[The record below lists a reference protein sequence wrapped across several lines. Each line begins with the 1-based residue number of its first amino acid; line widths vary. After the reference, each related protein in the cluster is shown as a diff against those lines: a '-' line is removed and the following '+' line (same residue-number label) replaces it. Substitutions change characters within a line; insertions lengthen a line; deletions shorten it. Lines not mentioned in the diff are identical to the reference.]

1 MSSIWHRLWS
11 GIILP
16 LDVRYDKLP
25 IKLHESKCKL
35 LKHLAVVTWL
45 LVKLIVRLLPV
56 AYCHG
61 IVCAMIF
68 MWILWSIAN
77 DCGGK
82 IGGLR

>member
-25 IKLHESKCKL
+25 IKLHENNCKL

-61 IVCAMIF
+61 IACAYLCGFYGASQMIV
-68 MWILWSIAN
+68 
-77 DCGGK
+77 GEK